1 MLWSLSRGDSKTV
14 THTAKK
20 RGNPQR
26 IHADW
31 VPLLESTGG
40 GRGLDNKMIFNHT
53 CPNPLNNLFRNLR
66 YHGEAHFF
74 PPEEKNK
81 CCLVTCY
88 PPKFCI
94 YPDFSPCI
102 DLPRSASPIKAF
114 SGKAGRFGPPPPHLF
129 LFLSLLLYL
138 FFRKD
143 IYSYISHAHDI
154 HKSRQQATRQ
164 HFRSTAFRDKC
175 KIKAGN
181 R

>member
-1 MLWSLSRGDSKTV
+1 
-14 THTAKK
+14 
-20 RGNPQR
+20 
-26 IHADW
+26 
-31 VPLLESTGG
+31 
-40 GRGLDNKMIFNHT
+40 MIFNHT

-81 CCLVTCY
+81 CCLITCY

-143 IYSYISHAHDI
+143 IYSYISRARYTQI
-154 HKSRQQATRQ
+154 EATGN
-164 HFRSTAFRDKC
+164 
-175 KIKAGN
+175 KATFLFFPREVKN
-181 R
+181 FFSSW

>member
-1 MLWSLSRGDSKTV
+1 
-14 THTAKK
+14 
-20 RGNPQR
+20 
-26 IHADW
+26 
-31 VPLLESTGG
+31 
-40 GRGLDNKMIFNHT
+40 MIFNHT

-114 SGKAGRFGPPPPHLF
+114 SGKAGSVHLHPTF
-129 LFLSLLLYL
+129 SS
-138 FFRKD
+138 FFPFFS
-143 IYSYISHAHDI
+143 IYSLGRIYTLIYRTRTI
-154 HKSRQQATRQ
+154 YTNRGNRQQGNISAQPLSGINAKLKRVTGNKVTFPFNVFQEKTRLLFQ
-164 HFRSTAFRDKC
+164 LMK
-175 KIKAGN
+175 KISV
-181 R
+181 

>member
-1 MLWSLSRGDSKTV
+1 
-14 THTAKK
+14 
-20 RGNPQR
+20 
-26 IHADW
+26 
-31 VPLLESTGG
+31 
-40 GRGLDNKMIFNHT
+40 MIFNHT
-53 CPNPLNNLFRNLR
+53 CPNPLNNLSRILR

>member
-1 MLWSLSRGDSKTV
+1 
-14 THTAKK
+14 
-20 RGNPQR
+20 
-26 IHADW
+26 
-31 VPLLESTGG
+31 
-40 GRGLDNKMIFNHT
+40 MIFNHT
-53 CPNPLNNLFRNLR
+53 CPNPLNNLSRILR

-74 PPEEKNK
+74 PPEGKNK

-143 IYSYISHAHDI
+143 IYSYISRARYTQI
-154 HKSRQQATRQ
+154 EQQATRQ
-164 HFRSTAFRDKC
+164 HFRSVHSTFFREGHFPNPL
-175 KIKAGN
+175 A
-181 R
+181 

>member
-1 MLWSLSRGDSKTV
+1 
-14 THTAKK
+14 
-20 RGNPQR
+20 
-26 IHADW
+26 
-31 VPLLESTGG
+31 
-40 GRGLDNKMIFNHT
+40 MIFNHT
-53 CPNPLNNLFRNLR
+53 CPNPLNNLFRILR

-102 DLPRSASPIKAF
+102 NLPRSASPIKAF
-114 SGKAGRFGPPPPHLF
+114 SGKAGRFSPPPPHLF

-143 IYSYISHAHDI
+143 IYSYISRARYTQI
-154 HKSRQQATRQ
+154 EATGNKATFPLNRFQ
-164 HFRSTAFRDKC
+164 EKTRLLFQLMI
-175 KIKAGN
+175 KIGI
-181 R
+181 

>member
-1 MLWSLSRGDSKTV
+1 MLRSLSRGDSKTV

-26 IHADW
+26 IHADG

-53 CPNPLNNLFRNLR
+53 CPNPLNNLFRILR

-114 SGKAGRFGPPPPHLF
+114 SGKAGSVHLHPTFSSFF
-129 LFLSLLLYL
+129 LFFS
-138 FFRKD
+138 
-143 IYSYISHAHDI
+143 IYSLGRIYTYIYRARTI
-154 HKSRQQATRQ
+154 Y
-164 HFRSTAFRDKC
+164 
-175 KIKAGN
+175 
-181 R
+181 